1 LRWAVVVLVLLSG
14 CAAQRPQTAEA
25 LRQSISGSKT
35 LTFEVRRRHRDV
47 AANLQRYAEKCLDK
61 KAYKPTMVVSS
72 RKAELHVVREG
83 SDANEVPHYVL
94 VADAWPVPRGRTS
107 VQLFAHNGYDSLV
120 AAVRAWASGK
130 DVRCPDMTG
139 SG

>member
-1 LRWAVVVLVLLSG
+1 MRWAVVLLALLSG
-14 CAAQRPQTAEA
+14 CAAQRPQTADA

-47 AANLQRYAEKCLDK
+47 AANLQRHAEKCLDK

-72 RKAELHVVREG
+72 RKAELHVHREKAG
-83 SDANEVPHYVL
+83 DAYYVL

-120 AAVRAWASGK
+120 AAVKAWASGK
-130 DVRCPDMTG
+130 NAGCPDMGKG
-139 SG
+139 S

>member
-1 LRWAVVVLVLLSG
+1 MRWAVVVLALLSG
-14 CAAQRPQTAEA
+14 CAAQRPQTADA
-25 LRQSISGSKT
+25 LRQFGASKT
-35 LTFEVRRRHRDV
+35 QTFEVRRRHRDV
-47 AANLQRYAEKCLDK
+47 AANLQRYAEKCLDRK
-61 KAYKPTMVVSS
+61 SYRPTMVVSA

-83 SDANEVPHYVL
+83 GDADEVPHYVL

-120 AAVRAWASGK
+120 AAVKAWASGK
-130 DVRCPDMTG
+130 DARCPDMTR

>member
-1 LRWAVVVLVLLSG
+1 MRWTVVLLVLLSG

-47 AANLQRYAEKCLDK
+47 AANLQRYAEKCLDRK
-61 KAYKPTMVVSS
+61 SYKPTMVVSS
-72 RKAELHVVREG
+72 RKAELHVHREKAG
-83 SDANEVPHYVL
+83 DAYYVL
-94 VADAWPVPRGRTS
+94 VADVWPVPRGRTS

-120 AAVRAWASGK
+120 AAVKAWASGK
-130 DVRCPDMTG
+130 DARCPDMTR